1 LIDWYIK
8 RREGWEK
15 IVVIIV
21 EIGRYINRR
30 DSIQRNLKHG
40 GKKSKKKRKEK
51 AKGKGERCWENKG
64 K

>member
-1 LIDWYIK
+1 
-8 RREGWEK
+8 
-15 IVVIIV
+15 VIIV

-51 AKGKGERCWENKG
+51 AKGKGERC
-64 K
+64 